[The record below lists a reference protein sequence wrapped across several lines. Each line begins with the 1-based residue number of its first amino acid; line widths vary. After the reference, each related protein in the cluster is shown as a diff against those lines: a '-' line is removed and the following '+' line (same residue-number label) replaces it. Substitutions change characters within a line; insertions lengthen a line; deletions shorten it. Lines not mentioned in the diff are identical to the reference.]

1 MNSRSLSNTGE
12 QQQSTAFEL
21 VGLSWSPD
29 LPSNICGVLDN
40 LLSGVPFSSLMSWRI
55 ILSDSQE
62 D

>member
-12 QQQSTAFEL
+12 QQRSTAFEL

-40 LLSGVPFSSLMSWRI
+40 LFSGVQFFSLMCWRI